1 MRLLRWG
8 SRAAAPGE
16 RFSNS
21 ELQETELCRPVCHR
35 PEPSVLL
42 GRRSGS
48 PSWARGRSSL
58 GTRCDSGGNSCCRC
72 SGCFGPSSWTNQ
84 SDRHNMA
91 DQAPR
96 SGRAPD
102 QADGGK
108 GDTAEDSQGNSQANE
123 ESQVR
128 LHSLGSLSCSRS
140 VPGDRARVAFQGG
153 RVVEQ
158 VAGPAHR
165 SRARLCRLV
174 DDCYK

>member
-1 MRLLRWG
+1 
-8 SRAAAPGE
+8 
-16 RFSNS
+16 
-21 ELQETELCRPVCHR
+21 
-35 PEPSVLL
+35 
-42 GRRSGS
+42 
-48 PSWARGRSSL
+48 
-58 GTRCDSGGNSCCRC
+58 
-72 SGCFGPSSWTNQ
+72 
-84 SDRHNMA
+84 MA

-140 VPGDRARVAFQGG
+140 VPGDRARIAFQGG

-165 SRARLCRLV
+165 SHARLCRLV

>member
-1 MRLLRWG
+1 MVLVDL
-8 SRAAAPGE
+8 SPVYPQPG
-16 RFSNS
+16 
-21 ELQETELCRPVCHR
+21 
-35 PEPSVLL
+35 PSLPL
-42 GRRSGS
+42 GRRSVS
-48 PSWARGRSSL
+48 PALAPALVSQE
-58 GTRCDSGGNSCCRC
+58 TRCGSGGSSCCRC

-91 DQAPR
+91 DR
-96 SGRAPD
+96 TTRYGRAPD
-102 QADGGK
+102 QADGSK

-128 LHSLGSLSCSRS
+128 LHSLGGLSCSRS

-165 SRARLCRLV
+165 SRAWFCCLV